1 MTRDDLPRAARYPRP
16 PAVVPPY
23 GPLGNRVT
31 IGPDALRAAY
41 GAHIGA
47 EHEGR
52 RGYGCRTCR
61 RYIEATIAARAT
73 ERAATDPGPSS

>member
-1 MTRDDLPRAARYPRP
+1 VTDRLPRAVRASQRP
-16 PAVVPPY
+16 LVVPPY
-23 GPLGNRVT
+23 APLGNRVT

-61 RYIEATIAARAT
+61 RYIEAVIAARAT
-73 ERAATDPGPSS
+73 ARAAADPGPSS